1 MRTEAMGRFGTRS
14 TGIGLRVAR
23 ALLLLS
29 AFAFL
34 LVWTASLPEYF
45 RRVSTLSIPTFER
58 AGEVLASNEMMEEA
72 AALRGLSLDSY
83 LIYDVGLSLL
93 SIGVFFGVAGL
104 LVWRAK
110 RSWFGWLTA
119 LVLIGIGANEMT
131 QVLHV
136 VRPPAGILLA
146 IEAAGWL
153 VWPVMFLW
161 IYLFPSGGAAP
172 RWTRT
177 PVGIIPACL
186 GILGLAGFLA
196 SFGRLPIEI
205 GRLLSQIGPV
215 TGVGTMGLI
224 LYSQMYR
231 YRHVYSSVE
240 REQVKW
246 FVFAVLVL
254 LSEVILYVSTG
265 LLGFQPSAVFQ
276 DLSGKTLLVLPL
288 SVGVAVLRYRLY
300 DIDLAINR
308 TLVYG
313 TLTVLLAAVYFG
325 GVAVLQASFRG
336 LTGQGS
342 PLAIVLSTLAI
353 AAVFSQL
360 RRRIQAFIDHRFYR
374 RKYDAQR
381 ALASFGTTARDEV
394 ELERLARAL
403 VRVVDE
409 TMRPATL
416 SLWIKEPR

>member
-1 MRTEAMGRFGTRS
+1 MEGFGTRS
-14 TGIGLRVAR
+14 IAIGLKVAR

-29 AFAFL
+29 AFAL
-34 LVWTASLPEYF
+34 LLLWTASLPEYF

-58 AGEVLASNEMMEEA
+58 AGEVQASNEMIEGA
-72 AALRGLSLDSY
+72 AALRGLSLGSY
-83 LIYDVGLSLL
+83 LIYDLGLSLL

-119 LVLIGIGANEMT
+119 LVLIGIGTNEMT

-136 VRPPAGILLA
+136 VRPPAGILLT
-146 IEAAGWL
+146 IEAAAWL

-177 PVGIIPACL
+177 PVGIILACL
-186 GILGLAGFLA
+186 GILTLAGFLA
-196 SFGRLPIEI
+196 SFGGLAIEAE
-205 GRLLSQIGPV
+205 RLLSQTGPV
-215 TGVGTMGLI
+215 IGVGMLGLI
-224 LYSQMYR
+224 VYSQIYR

-246 FVFAVLVL
+246 FVFAIVVL
-254 LSEVILYVSTG
+254 LAQIILFVSAG
-265 LLGFQPSAVFQ
+265 VLGSQPSAVFQ
-276 DLSGKTLLVLPL
+276 DLSGEILLVLPL
-288 SVGVAVLRYRLY
+288 SVGVAALRYRLY
-300 DIDLAINR
+300 DIDLVINR

-325 GVAVLQASFRG
+325 GVAVLQAAFRA
-336 LTGQGS
+336 LAGQGS

-353 AAVFSQL
+353 ATVFFPL

-394 ELERLARAL
+394 ELERLAQAL
-403 VRVVDE
+403 VGVVDE
-409 TMRPATL
+409 TMQPAQVTL
-416 SLWIKEPR
+416 WVREQG

>member
-1 MRTEAMGRFGTRS
+1 
-14 TGIGLRVAR
+14 
-23 ALLLLS
+23 LLLLS

-119 LVLIGIGANEMT
+119 LVLIGLGATGME

-146 IEAAGWL
+146 VEVAAWF

-177 PVGIIPACL
+177 PVGIILACL

>member
-14 TGIGLRVAR
+14 TAIGLKVAR

-110 RSWFGWLTA
+110 PSWFGWLTA
-119 LVLIGIGANEMT
+119 LVLIGLGAVDMT
-131 QVLHV
+131 QVLHT
-136 VRPPAGILLA
+136 VRPPTGILLT
-146 IEAAGWL
+146 IEAAAWL

-177 PVGIIPACL
+177 PVGIILACL
-186 GILGLAGFLA
+186 GILTLAGFLA
-196 SFGRLPIEI
+196 SFGMLPIEAE
-205 GRLLSQIGPV
+205 RLLSRIGPV
-215 TGVGTMGLI
+215 VGVGMLGLI
-224 LYSQMYR
+224 VYSQIYR
-231 YRHVYSSVE
+231 YRHVYSSIE
-240 REQVKW
+240 RQQVKW
-246 FVFAVLVL
+246 FVFAIVVL
-254 LSEVILYVSTG
+254 LADIILFVSAG
-265 LLGFQPSAVFQ
+265 LLGTQPSAVFQ
-276 DLSGKTLLVLPL
+276 DLTGMMLLLLPL

-300 DIDLAINR
+300 DIDLVINR

-353 AAVFSQL
+353 ATVFFPL

-394 ELERLARAL
+394 ELERLAQAL
-403 VRVVDE
+403 VGVVDE
-409 TMRPATL
+409 TMQPAQVTL
-416 SLWIKEPR
+416 WVREQG

>member
-1 MRTEAMGRFGTRS
+1 
-14 TGIGLRVAR
+14 
-23 ALLLLS
+23 
-29 AFAFL
+29 
-34 LVWTASLPEYF
+34 VWTASLPEYF

-119 LVLIGIGANEMT
+119 LVLIGLGATGME

-146 IEAAGWL
+146 VEVAAWF

-177 PVGIIPACL
+177 PVGIILACL

-394 ELERLARAL
+394 ELERLAQAL
-403 VRVVDE
+403 VGVVDE
-409 TMRPATL
+409 TMQPAQVTL
-416 SLWIKEPR
+416 WVREQG

>member
-14 TGIGLRVAR
+14 TAIGLKVAR

-29 AFAFL
+29 AFALL

-58 AGEVLASNEMMEEA
+58 AGEVLASNEMIEEA

-119 LVLIGIGANEMT
+119 LVLIGLGAVDMT
-131 QVLHV
+131 QVLHT
-136 VRPPAGILLA
+136 VRPPTGILLT
-146 IEAAGWL
+146 IEAAAWL

-177 PVGIIPACL
+177 PVGIILACL
-186 GILGLAGFLA
+186 GILTLAGFLA
-196 SFGRLPIEI
+196 SFGMLPIEAE
-205 GRLLSQIGPV
+205 RLLSRIGPV
-215 TGVGTMGLI
+215 VGVGMLGLI
-224 LYSQMYR
+224 VYSQIYR
-231 YRHVYSSVE
+231 YRHVYSSIE
-240 REQVKW
+240 RQQVKW
-246 FVFAVLVL
+246 FVFAIVVL
-254 LSEVILYVSTG
+254 LADIILFVSAG
-265 LLGFQPSAVFQ
+265 LLGTQPSAVFQ
-276 DLSGKTLLVLPL
+276 DLTGMMLLLLPL

-300 DIDLAINR
+300 DIDLVINR

-353 AAVFSQL
+353 ATVFFPL

-394 ELERLARAL
+394 ELERLAQAL
-403 VRVVDE
+403 VGVVDE
-409 TMRPATL
+409 TMQPAQVTL
-416 SLWIKEPR
+416 WVREQG

>member
-1 MRTEAMGRFGTRS
+1 M
-14 TGIGLRVAR
+14 
-23 ALLLLS
+23 
-29 AFAFL
+29 
-34 LVWTASLPEYF
+34 WTASLPEYF

-72 AALRGLSLDSY
+72 AALRGLSLGSY
-83 LIYDVGLSLL
+83 LIYDLGLSLL

-119 LVLIGIGANEMT
+119 LVLIGIGTTEMT

-146 IEAAGWL
+146 IEAAAWL

-177 PVGIIPACL
+177 PVGIILACL
-186 GILGLAGFLA
+186 GILTLAGFLA
-196 SFGRLPIEI
+196 SFGWFPIEAE
-205 GRLLSQIGPV
+205 RMLSQSGPV
-215 TGVGTMGLI
+215 IGVGMLGLI
-224 LYSQMYR
+224 VYSQIYR

-246 FVFAVLVL
+246 FVFAIVVL
-254 LSEVILYVSTG
+254 LADIILFVSAG
-265 LLGFQPSAVFQ
+265 LLGTQPSAVVQ
-276 DLSGKTLLVLPL
+276 DLTGMMLLLLPL

-300 DIDLAINR
+300 DIDLVINR

-325 GVAVLQASFRG
+325 GVAVLQAAFRT
-336 LTGQGS
+336 LAGQGS
-342 PLAIVLSTLAI
+342 PLAIVLSTLGI
-353 AAVFSQL
+353 ATVFFPL

-394 ELERLARAL
+394 ELERLAQAL
-403 VRVVDE
+403 VGVVDE
-409 TMRPATL
+409 TMQPAQVTL
-416 SLWIKEPR
+416 WVREQG

>member
-1 MRTEAMGRFGTRS
+1 MEGFGTRS
-14 TGIGLRVAR
+14 IAIGLKVAR

-29 AFAFL
+29 AFAL
-34 LVWTASLPEYF
+34 LLLWTASLPEYF

-58 AGEVLASNEMMEEA
+58 AGEVQASNEMIEGA
-72 AALRGLSLDSY
+72 AALRGLSLGSY
-83 LIYDVGLSLL
+83 LIYDLGLSLL

-119 LVLIGIGANEMT
+119 LVLIGIGTNEMT

-146 IEAAGWL
+146 IEAAAWL

-177 PVGIIPACL
+177 PVGIILACL
-186 GILGLAGFLA
+186 GILTLAGFLA
-196 SFGRLPIEI
+196 SFGGLAIEAE
-205 GRLLSQIGPV
+205 RLLSQTGPV
-215 TGVGTMGLI
+215 IGVGMLGLI
-224 LYSQMYR
+224 VYSQIYR

-246 FVFAVLVL
+246 FVFAIVVL
-254 LSEVILYVSTG
+254 LAQIILFVSAG
-265 LLGFQPSAVFQ
+265 VLGSQPSAVFQ
-276 DLSGKTLLVLPL
+276 DLSGEILLVLPL

-300 DIDLAINR
+300 DIDLVINR

-325 GVAVLQASFRG
+325 GVAVLQAAFRA
-336 LTGQGS
+336 LAGQGS

-353 AAVFSQL
+353 ATVFFPL

-394 ELERLARAL
+394 ELERLAQAL
-403 VRVVDE
+403 VGVVDE
-409 TMRPATL
+409 TMQPAQVTL
-416 SLWIKEPR
+416 WVREQG

>member
-1 MRTEAMGRFGTRS
+1 MEGFGTRS
-14 TGIGLRVAR
+14 IAIGLKVAR

-29 AFAFL
+29 AFAL
-34 LVWTASLPEYF
+34 LLLWTASLPEYF

-58 AGEVLASNEMMEEA
+58 AGEVQASNEMIEGA
-72 AALRGLSLDSY
+72 AALRGLSLGSY
-83 LIYDVGLSLL
+83 LIYDLGLSLL

-119 LVLIGIGANEMT
+119 LVLIGIGTNEMT

-136 VRPPAGILLA
+136 VRPPAGILLT
-146 IEAAGWL
+146 IEAAAWL

-177 PVGIIPACL
+177 PVGIILACL
-186 GILGLAGFLA
+186 GILTLAGFLA
-196 SFGRLPIEI
+196 SFGGLAIEAE
-205 GRLLSQIGPV
+205 RLLSQTGPV
-215 TGVGTMGLI
+215 IGVGMLGLI
-224 LYSQMYR
+224 VYSQIYR

-246 FVFAVLVL
+246 FVFAIVVL
-254 LSEVILYVSTG
+254 LAQIILFVSAG
-265 LLGFQPSAVFQ
+265 VLGSQPSAVFQ
-276 DLSGKTLLVLPL
+276 DLSGEILLVLPL

-300 DIDLAINR
+300 DIDLVINR

-325 GVAVLQASFRG
+325 GVAVLQAAFRA
-336 LTGQGS
+336 LAGQGS

-353 AAVFSQL
+353 ATVFFPL

-394 ELERLARAL
+394 ELERLAQAL
-403 VRVVDE
+403 VGVVDE
-409 TMRPATL
+409 TMQPAQVTL
-416 SLWIKEPR
+416 WVREQG

>member
-1 MRTEAMGRFGTRS
+1 MDRFGTRS

-83 LIYDVGLSLL
+83 LIYDVGLSIL
-93 SIGVFFGVAGL
+93 SIGIFFGVADL

-119 LVLIGIGANEMT
+119 LVLIGIGTTYMT
-131 QVLHV
+131 QVLHT

-146 IEAAGWL
+146 VEATGWL

-161 IYLFPSGGAAP
+161 VYLFPSGGARP
-172 RWTRT
+172 RWTRW
-177 PVGIIPACL
+177 PVGVLLACL
-186 GILGLAGFLA
+186 GTLTFAGFLA
-196 SFGRLPIEI
+196 SYGTLPTEAE
-205 GRLLSQIGPV
+205 RLLSQIGPV
-215 TGVGTMGLI
+215 IAVGVLGLI
-224 LYSQMYR
+224 VYSQIYR
-231 YRHVYSSVE
+231 YRHVYSPVE

-254 LSEVILYVSTG
+254 LADIILFVSTG
-265 LLGFQPSAVFQ
+265 VLGFQPSAVFQ
-276 DLSGKTLLVLPL
+276 DVSGMTLLLLPL

-300 DIDLAINR
+300 DIDLVINR

-325 GVAVLQASFRG
+325 GVALLQSSFRA

-342 PLAIVLSTLAI
+342 PLAVVLSTLAI

-381 ALASFGTTARDEV
+381 ALASFGSTARDEV

>member
-14 TGIGLRVAR
+14 TAIGLKVAR

-119 LVLIGIGANEMT
+119 LVLIGIGATEMT

-146 IEAAGWL
+146 IEAAGWF
-153 VWPVMFLW
+153 VWPLMFLW

-177 PVGIIPACL
+177 PVGIILACL
-186 GILGLAGFLA
+186 GILTLAGFLA
-196 SFGRLPIEI
+196 SFGMLPIEAE
-205 GRLLSQIGPV
+205 RLLSRIGPV
-215 TGVGTMGLI
+215 VGVGMLGLI
-224 LYSQMYR
+224 VYSQIYR
-231 YRHVYSSVE
+231 YRHVYSSIE
-240 REQVKW
+240 RQQVKW
-246 FVFAVLVL
+246 FVFAIVVL
-254 LSEVILYVSTG
+254 LADIILFVSAG
-265 LLGFQPSAVFQ
+265 LLGTQPSAVFQ
-276 DLSGKTLLVLPL
+276 DLTGMMLLLLPL

-300 DIDLAINR
+300 DIDLVINR

-353 AAVFSQL
+353 ATVFFPL

-394 ELERLARAL
+394 ELERLAQAL
-403 VRVVDE
+403 VGVVDE
-409 TMRPATL
+409 TMQPAQVTL
-416 SLWIKEPR
+416 WVREQG

>member
-119 LVLIGIGANEMT
+119 LVLIGLGATGME

-146 IEAAGWL
+146 VEVAAWF

-177 PVGIIPACL
+177 PVGIILACL

-374 RKYDAQR
+374 RKFDAQR

-394 ELERLARAL
+394 ELERLAQAL
-403 VRVVDE
+403 VGVVDE
-409 TMRPATL
+409 TMQPAQVTL
-416 SLWIKEPR
+416 WVREQG

>member
-119 LVLIGIGANEMT
+119 LVLIGLGATGME

-146 IEAAGWL
+146 VEVAAWF

-177 PVGIIPACL
+177 PVGIILACL

>member
-119 LVLIGIGANEMT
+119 LVLIGLGATGME

-146 IEAAGWL
+146 VEVAAWF

-177 PVGIIPACL
+177 PVGIILACL

-374 RKYDAQR
+374 RKFDAQR